1 MDFKILNKKN
11 SREKNMTKQENYYA
25 EVFEKPWGRMFYD
38 LLFPQLLPNL
48 TKDSKILSFGSGFGR
63 TETFWRNRDLK
74 SRAMSLM
81 EKSSR

>member
-1 MDFKILNKKN
+1 
-11 SREKNMTKQENYYA
+11 MTKQENYYA

-63 TETFWRNRDLK
+63 TETFLEEQGFEVTGITLVTFDRWRH
-74 SRAMSLM
+74 AFYCQAQ
-81 EKSSR
+81 

>member
-11 SREKNMTKQENYYA
+11 SREKKHGTKKQEKIITA

-63 TETFWRNRDLK
+63 TENIFGGK
-74 SRAMSLM
+74 GI
-81 EKSSR
+81 

>member
-63 TETFWRNRDLK
+63 TETFLEEKDLK

-81 EKSSR
+81 